1 MKKEKKKLSMENYN
15 IEKDKIL
22 NCYLVWEVHPNYK
35 EEVFRSKKKKLREQ
49 KQECKQW
56 VEENTND

>member
-1 MKKEKKKLSMENYN
+1 MKNYS

-35 EEVFRSKKKKLREQ
+35 EEAFRSKKKKLREQ

-56 VEENTND
+56 VEEKTK